1 MTAIITEKFRSHNAD
16 QFFESF
22 TEASGNAYYLMIGK
36 PNAFTTATSGGTDES
51 PPTPADDISSEFY
64 VWDSSFAAKK
74 IASTNITY
82 AIPRRNWANST
93 VYDMYEDNIN
103 SSNATTSGA
112 TNIFD
117 SEYFFKTSDNRV
129 YKVLDNNS
137 GAAYSG
143 AEPTS
148 ESTSSFVL
156 GGYTLKYMYAIT
168 ASEQATFLTTDF
180 MPVSTD
186 TTVSAAAVNGAIE
199 SIIITNVGSGLTN
212 GTYFAAVYGDG
223 TSSGTSSGAII
234 KIIVA
239 SNVISAVSL
248 GSLGSGI
255 QQAGAG
261 YTFGTV
267 NLGSGFTFSDTSLSS
282 ASAIGGSGAAISVVI
297 SPKGGHGSNA
307 ITELGGHYVML
318 QTSLE
323 GTDNDDF
330 LTGNDFRNIN
340 LVVDPTTF
348 GTSTVGTASTFRTT
362 YAMKFSGSPGTFI
375 ADEVITQT
383 NSDGVVA
390 TGTVVEYDSTLKIL
404 YYQHERFGGVGTL
417 ASTGGLNLF
426 SGTGTVT
433 GASSSATG
441 TPDDTADSAVS
452 LAGGN
457 TITFTDGFANP
468 ELQPDS
474 GNIIYRENRKPISRA
489 TDQTEDIKII
499 VEF

>member
-1 MTAIITEKFRSHNAD
+1 MTAIITEKFRAHNAN

-22 TEASGNAYYLMIGK
+22 TEASGNTYYLMIGK
-36 PNAFTTATSGGTDES
+36 ATAFSSGTSGGTDDS

-64 VWDSSFAAKK
+64 TWDSSIAAKK
-74 IASTNITY
+74 IASSNITY
-82 AIPRRNWANST
+82 AIPRRDWANGT
-93 VYDMYEDNIN
+93 IYDMYEDNIS

-117 SEYFFKTSDNRV
+117 STFFFRTSDNRV
-129 YKVLDNNS
+129 YKVLDNN
-137 GAAYSG
+137 GGTAYSG

-148 ESTSSFVL
+148 ESTSTFVL

-168 ASEQATFLTTDF
+168 ASEQASYLTTDF

-186 TTVSAAAVNGAIE
+186 STVSSAAVDGSIS
-199 SIIITNVGSGLTN
+199 SIIVTNTGSGLTN
-212 GTYFAAVYGDG
+212 GTYYAAVYGDG
-223 TSSGTSSGAII
+223 TSAGTSSGAIV
-234 KIIVA
+234 KISVA
-239 SNVISAVSL
+239 SNVISAVST
-248 GSLGSGI
+248 GNTGI

-267 NLGSGFTFSDTSLSS
+267 NLGSGFTFSDAALTS
-282 ASAIGGSGAAISVVI
+282 ASAIGGSGSAISVVI
-297 SPKGGHGSNA
+297 SPKGGHGNNA
-307 ITELGGHYVML
+307 ITELGGHYVLL
-318 QTSLE
+318 QSTLE
-323 GTDNDDF
+323 GADNDDF

-340 LVVDPTTF
+340 LVIDPTTY
-348 GTSTVGTASTFRTT
+348 GTSTVGTATTYRTT
-362 YAMKFSGSPGTFI
+362 YAMKFSGSPGTFTP
-375 ADEVITQT
+375 DETITQT
-383 NSDGVVA
+383 NSDSLVA
-390 TGTVVEYDSTLKIL
+390 TGKVIEYDATLQIL
-404 YYQHERFGGVGTL
+404 YYQHEKFSGYGTL
-417 ASTGGLNLF
+417 SSTGGLNLF

-433 GASSSATG
+433 GGTSSATG
-441 TPDDTADSAVS
+441 TPDSSADSAVS

-457 TITFTDGFANP
+457 TITFTNGFANP

>member
-1 MTAIITEKFRSHNAD
+1 MTAIITEKFRAHNAE

-36 PNAFTTATSGGTDES
+36 PNPFTSATSGGTDDS

-64 VWDSSFAAKK
+64 TWDSAVAAKK
-74 IASTNITY
+74 IASTNITF
-82 AIPRRNWANST
+82 ALPRRDWANST
-93 VYDMYEDNIN
+93 IYDMYEDNIS
-103 SSNATTSGA
+103 SSNTTTSGA

-117 SEYFFKTSDNRV
+117 STFFFRTSDNRV

-168 ASEQATFLTTDF
+168 ASEQATYLTTDF
-180 MPVSTD
+180 IPVTTD
-186 TTVSAAAVNGAIE
+186 TTVSGAAVDGAIE
-199 SIIITNVGSGLTN
+199 SIIVTNTGSGLTN
-212 GTYFAAVYGDG
+212 GTYYAAVYGDG
-223 TSSGTSSGAII
+223 TSAGTSSGAII
-234 KIIVA
+234 KITVA
-239 SNVISAVSL
+239 SNVISAVST
-248 GSLGSGI
+248 GNTGI

-261 YTFGTV
+261 YRYGTV
-267 NLGSGFTFSDTSLSS
+267 NLSSGFTFSDTDLSS
-282 ASAIGGSGAAISVVI
+282 ASAIGGSGSAISVVI

-307 ITELGGHYVML
+307 VSELGGHYIML
-318 QTSLE
+318 HTSLE
-323 GTDNDDF
+323 GLDSDDF

-348 GTSTVGTASTFRTT
+348 GTSTVGTSTT
-362 YAMKFSGSPGTFI
+362 YRTISAMKFSGSPGTFT

-390 TGTVVEYDSTLKIL
+390 TGTVVEYDSTLQIL
-404 YYQHERFGGVGTL
+404 YYQQERFGGYGTL
-417 ASTGGLNLF
+417 SSDGDFNAF

-433 GASSSATG
+433 GASSSAAG
-441 TPDDTADSAVS
+441 TPDSSADSAVS
-452 LAGGN
+452 LSGGN
-457 TITFTDGFANP
+457 TITFTDGFADP
-468 ELQPDS
+468 ELEPDS

>member
-1 MTAIITEKFRSHNAD
+1 MTAIITEKFRAHNAN

-22 TEASGNAYYLMIGK
+22 TEASGNTYYLMIGK
-36 PNAFTTATSGGTDES
+36 ATAFSSGTSGGTDDS

-64 VWDSSFAAKK
+64 TWDSSIAAKK
-74 IASTNITY
+74 IASSNITY
-82 AIPRRNWANST
+82 AIPRRDWANGT
-93 VYDMYEDNIN
+93 IYDMYEDNIS

-117 SEYFFKTSDNRV
+117 STFFFRTSDNRV
-129 YKVLDNNS
+129 YKVLDNNGGS
-137 GAAYSG
+137 AYSG

-148 ESTSSFVL
+148 ESTSTFVL

-168 ASEQATFLTTDF
+168 ASEQASYLTTDF

-186 TTVSAAAVNGAIE
+186 STVSSAAVDGSIS
-199 SIIITNVGSGLTN
+199 SIIVTNTGSGLTN
-212 GTYFAAVYGDG
+212 GTYYAAVYGDG
-223 TSSGTSSGAII
+223 TSAGTSSGAIV
-234 KIIVA
+234 KISVA
-239 SNVISAVSL
+239 SNVISAVST
-248 GSLGSGI
+248 GNTGI

-267 NLGSGFTFSDTSLSS
+267 NLGSGFTFSDAALTS
-282 ASAIGGSGAAISVVI
+282 ASAIGGSGSAISVVI
-297 SPKGGHGSNA
+297 SPKGGHGNNA
-307 ITELGGHYVML
+307 ITELGGHYVLL
-318 QTSLE
+318 QSTLE
-323 GTDNDDF
+323 GADNDDF

-340 LVVDPTTF
+340 LVIDPTTY
-348 GTSTVGTASTFRTT
+348 GTSTVGTATTYRTT
-362 YAMKFSGSPGTFI
+362 YAMKFSGSPGTFTP
-375 ADEVITQT
+375 DETITQT
-383 NSDGVVA
+383 NSDSLVA
-390 TGTVVEYDSTLKIL
+390 TGKVIEYDATLQIL
-404 YYQHERFGGVGTL
+404 YYQHEKFSGYGTL
-417 ASTGGLNLF
+417 SSTGGLNLF

-433 GASSSATG
+433 GGTSSATG
-441 TPDDTADSAVS
+441 TPDSSADSAVS

-457 TITFTDGFANP
+457 TITFTNGFANP

>member
-1 MTAIITEKFRSHNAD
+1 MTAIITEKFRAHNAN

-22 TEASGNAYYLMIGK
+22 TEASGNTYYLMIGK
-36 PNAFTTATSGGTDES
+36 ATAFSSGTSGGTDDS

-64 VWDSSFAAKK
+64 TWDSSIAAKK
-74 IASTNITY
+74 IASSNITY
-82 AIPRRNWANST
+82 AIPRRDWANGT
-93 VYDMYEDNIN
+93 IYDMYEDNIS

-117 SEYFFKTSDNRV
+117 STFFFRTSDNRV
-129 YKVLDNNS
+129 YKVLDNNGGS
-137 GAAYSG
+137 AYSG

-148 ESTSSFVL
+148 ESTSTFVL
-156 GGYTLKYMYAIT
+156 GGYTLKYMYSIT

-186 TTVSAAAVNGAIE
+186 TTVNAAAVDGSIN
-199 SIIITNVGSGLTN
+199 SIIVTNTGSGLTN
-212 GTYFAAVYGDG
+212 GTYYAAVYGDG
-223 TSSGTSSGAII
+223 TSAGTSSGAII
-234 KIIVA
+234 KISVA
-239 SNVISAVSL
+239 SNVISAVST
-248 GSLGSGI
+248 GNTGI

-267 NLGSGFTFSDTSLSS
+267 NLGSGFTFSDAALTS
-282 ASAIGGSGAAISVVI
+282 ASAIGGSGSAISVVI
-297 SPKGGHGSNA
+297 SPKGGHGNNA
-307 ITELGGHYVML
+307 ITELGGHYVLL
-318 QTSLE
+318 QSTLE
-323 GTDNDDF
+323 GADNDDF

-340 LVVDPTTF
+340 LVIDPTTY
-348 GTSTVGTASTFRTT
+348 GTSTVGTATTYRTT
-362 YAMKFSGSPGTFI
+362 YAMKFSGSPGTFTP
-375 ADEVITQT
+375 DETITQT
-383 NSDGVVA
+383 NSDSLVA
-390 TGTVVEYDSTLKIL
+390 TGKVIEYDATLQIL
-404 YYQHERFGGVGTL
+404 YYQHEKFSGYGTL
-417 ASTGGLNLF
+417 SSTGGLNLF

-433 GASSSATG
+433 GGTSSATG
-441 TPDDTADSAVS
+441 TPDSSADSAVS

-457 TITFTDGFANP
+457 TITFTNGFANP

>member
-1 MTAIITEKFRSHNAD
+1 MTAIITEKFRAHNAN

-22 TEASGNAYYLMIGK
+22 TEASGNTYYLMIGK
-36 PNAFTTATSGGTDES
+36 ATAFSSGTSGGTDDS

-64 VWDSSFAAKK
+64 TWDSSIAAKK
-74 IASTNITY
+74 ITSSNITY
-82 AIPRRNWANST
+82 AIPRRDWANGT
-93 VYDMYEDNIN
+93 IYDMYEDNIS

-117 SEYFFKTSDNRV
+117 STFFFRTSDNRV

-137 GAAYSG
+137 GVAYSG

-148 ESTSSFVL
+148 ESTSTFVL
-156 GGYTLKYMYAIT
+156 GGYTLKYMYSIT
-168 ASEQATFLTTDF
+168 ASEQASYLTTDF

-186 TTVSAAAVNGAIE
+186 STVSSAAVDGSIS
-199 SIIITNVGSGLTN
+199 SIIVTNTGSGLTN
-212 GTYFAAVYGDG
+212 GTYYAAVYGDG
-223 TSSGTSSGAII
+223 TSAGTSSGAIV
-234 KIIVA
+234 KISVA
-239 SNVISAVSL
+239 SNVISAVST
-248 GSLGSGI
+248 GNTGI

-267 NLGSGFTFSDTSLSS
+267 NLGSGFTFSDAALTS
-282 ASAIGGSGAAISVVI
+282 ASAIGGSGSAISVVI
-297 SPKGGHGSNA
+297 SPKGGHGNNA
-307 ITELGGHYVML
+307 ITELGGHYVLL
-318 QTSLE
+318 QSTLE
-323 GTDNDDF
+323 GADNDDF

-340 LVVDPTTF
+340 LVIDPTTY
-348 GTSTVGTASTFRTT
+348 GTSTVGTATTYRTT
-362 YAMKFSGSPGTFI
+362 YAMKFSGSPGTFTP
-375 ADEVITQT
+375 DETITQT
-383 NSDGVVA
+383 NSDSLVA
-390 TGTVVEYDSTLKIL
+390 TGKVIEYDATLQIL
-404 YYQHERFGGVGTL
+404 YYQHEKFSGYGTL
-417 ASTGGLNLF
+417 SSTGGLNLF

-433 GASSSATG
+433 GGTSSATG
-441 TPDDTADSAVS
+441 TPDSSADSAVS

-457 TITFTDGFANP
+457 TITFTNGFANP

>member
-1 MTAIITEKFRSHNAD
+1 MTAIITEKFRAHNAN

-22 TEASGNAYYLMIGK
+22 TESSGNTYYLMIGK
-36 PNAFTTATSGGTDES
+36 ATPFTSGTSGGSDDS
-51 PPTPADDISSEFY
+51 PPTPADDISREFY
-64 VWDSSFAAKK
+64 TWDSAIAAKK
-74 IASTNITY
+74 IASTNITF
-82 AIPRRNWANST
+82 AIPRRDWANST
-93 VYDMYEDNIN
+93 TYDMYEDNIS

-117 SEYFFKTSDNRV
+117 STFFFRTSDNRV

-137 GAAYSG
+137 GTAYSG

-148 ESTSSFVL
+148 ESTSTFVL
-156 GGYTLKYMYAIT
+156 GGYTLKYMYSIT

-186 TTVSAAAVNGAIE
+186 TTVNAAAVDGSIN
-199 SIIITNVGSGLTN
+199 SIIVTNTGSGLTN
-212 GTYFAAVYGDG
+212 GTYYAAVYGDG
-223 TSSGTSSGAII
+223 TSQGTSSGAIV
-234 KIIVA
+234 KITVA
-239 SNVISAVSL
+239 SNVISAVST
-248 GSLGSGI
+248 GNTGI

-307 ITELGGHYVML
+307 VTELGGHYVLL
-318 QTSLE
+318 QSTLE
-323 GTDNDDF
+323 GADNDDF

-340 LVVDPTTF
+340 LVIDPTTY
-348 GTSTVGTASTFRTT
+348 GTSTVGTATTYRTT
-362 YAMKFSGSPGTFI
+362 YAMKFSGSPGTFTP
-375 ADEVITQT
+375 DETITQT
-383 NSDGVVA
+383 NSDSLVA
-390 TGTVVEYDSTLKIL
+390 TGKVIEYDATLQIL
-404 YYQHERFGGVGTL
+404 YYQHEKFSGYGTL
-417 ASTGGLNLF
+417 SSTGGLNLF

-433 GASSSATG
+433 GGTSSATG
-441 TPDDTADSAVS
+441 TPDSSADSAVS

-457 TITFTDGFANP
+457 TITFTNGFANP

>member
-1 MTAIITEKFRSHNAD
+1 MTAIITEKFRAHNAN

-22 TEASGNAYYLMIGK
+22 TEASGNTYYLMIGK
-36 PNAFTTATSGGTDES
+36 ATAFSSGTSGGTDDS

-64 VWDSSFAAKK
+64 TWDSAIAAKK
-74 IASTNITY
+74 IASSNITY
-82 AIPRRNWANST
+82 AIPRRDWANGT
-93 VYDMYEDNIN
+93 IYDMYEDNIS

-117 SEYFFKTSDNRV
+117 STFFFRTSDNRV

-148 ESTSSFVL
+148 ESTSTFVL
-156 GGYTLKYMYAIT
+156 GGYTLKYMYSIT
-168 ASEQATFLTTDF
+168 ASEQASYLTTDF

-186 TTVSAAAVNGAIE
+186 STVSSAAVDGSIS
-199 SIIITNVGSGLTN
+199 SIIVTNTGSGLTN
-212 GTYFAAVYGDG
+212 GTYYAAVYGDG
-223 TSSGTSSGAII
+223 TSAGTSSGAII
-234 KIIVA
+234 KISVA
-239 SNVISAVSL
+239 SNVISAVST
-248 GSLGSGI
+248 GNTGI

-282 ASAIGGSGAAISVVI
+282 ASAIGGSGSAISVVI
-297 SPKGGHGSNA
+297 SPKGGHGNNA
-307 ITELGGHYVML
+307 ITELGGHYVLL
-318 QTSLE
+318 QSTLE
-323 GTDNDDF
+323 GADNDDF

-340 LVVDPTTF
+340 LVIDPTTY
-348 GTSTVGTASTFRTT
+348 GTSTVGTATTYRTT
-362 YAMKFSGSPGTFI
+362 YAMKFSGSPGTFTP
-375 ADEVITQT
+375 DETITQT
-383 NSDGVVA
+383 NSDSLVA
-390 TGTVVEYDSTLKIL
+390 TGKVIEYDATLQIL
-404 YYQHERFGGVGTL
+404 YYQHEKFSGYGTL
-417 ASTGGLNLF
+417 SSTGGLNLF

-433 GASSSATG
+433 GGTSSATG
-441 TPDDTADSAVS
+441 TPDSSADSAVS

-457 TITFTDGFANP
+457 TITFTNGYANP

>member
-1 MTAIITEKFRSHNAD
+1 MTAIITEKFRAHNAN

-22 TEASGNAYYLMIGK
+22 TEASGNTYYLMIGK
-36 PNAFTTATSGGTDES
+36 ATAFSSGTSGGTDDS

-64 VWDSSFAAKK
+64 TWDSSIAAKK
-74 IASTNITY
+74 ITSSNITY
-82 AIPRRNWANST
+82 AIPRRDWANGT
-93 VYDMYEDNIN
+93 IYDMYEDNIS

-117 SEYFFKTSDNRV
+117 STFFFRTSDNRV

-137 GAAYSG
+137 GTAYSG

-148 ESTSSFVL
+148 ESTSTFVL

-186 TTVSAAAVNGAIE
+186 STVSSAAVDGSIS
-199 SIIITNVGSGLTN
+199 SIIVTNTGSGLTN
-212 GTYFAAVYGDG
+212 GTYYAAVYGDG
-223 TSSGTSSGAII
+223 TSAGTSSGAII
-234 KIIVA
+234 KISVA
-239 SNVISAVSL
+239 SNVISAVST
-248 GSLGSGI
+248 GNTGI

-267 NLGSGFTFSDTSLSS
+267 NLGSGFTFSDAALTS
-282 ASAIGGSGAAISVVI
+282 ASAIGGSGSAISVVI
-297 SPKGGHGSNA
+297 SPKGGHGNNA
-307 ITELGGHYVML
+307 ITELGGHYVLL
-318 QTSLE
+318 QSTLE
-323 GTDNDDF
+323 GADNDDF

-340 LVVDPTTF
+340 LVIDPTTY
-348 GTSTVGTASTFRTT
+348 GTSTVGTATTFRTT
-362 YAMKFSGSPGTFI
+362 YAMKFSGSPGTFTP
-375 ADEVITQT
+375 DETITQT
-383 NSDGVVA
+383 NSDSLVA
-390 TGTVVEYDSTLKIL
+390 TGKVIEYDATLQIL
-404 YYQHERFGGVGTL
+404 YYQHEKFSGYGTL
-417 ASTGGLNLF
+417 SSTGGLNLF

-433 GASSSATG
+433 GGTSSATG
-441 TPDDTADSAVS
+441 TPDSSADSAVS

-457 TITFTDGFANP
+457 TITFTNGFANP

-474 GNIIYRENRKPISRA
+474 GDIIYRENRKPISRA

>member
-1 MTAIITEKFRSHNAD
+1 MTAIITEKFRAHNAD

-22 TEASGNAYYLMIGK
+22 TEASGNTYYLMIGK
-36 PNAFTTATSGGTDES
+36 ATAFSSGTSGGTDDS

-64 VWDSSFAAKK
+64 TWDSSIAAKK
-74 IASTNITY
+74 ITSSNITY
-82 AIPRRNWANST
+82 AIPRRDWANGT
-93 VYDMYEDNIN
+93 IYDMYEDNIS

-117 SEYFFKTSDNRV
+117 STFFFRTSDNRV

-137 GAAYSG
+137 GVAYSG

-148 ESTSSFVL
+148 ESTSTFVL
-156 GGYTLKYMYAIT
+156 GGYTLKYMYSIT
-168 ASEQATFLTTDF
+168 ASEQASYLTTDF

-186 TTVSAAAVNGAIE
+186 STVSSAAVDGSIS
-199 SIIITNVGSGLTN
+199 SIIVTNTGSGLTN
-212 GTYFAAVYGDG
+212 GTYYAAVYGDG
-223 TSSGTSSGAII
+223 TSAGTSSGAII
-234 KIIVA
+234 KISVA
-239 SNVISAVSL
+239 SNVISAVST
-248 GSLGSGI
+248 GNTGI

-267 NLGSGFTFSDTSLSS
+267 NLGSGFTFSDTSLTS
-282 ASAIGGSGAAISVVI
+282 ASAIGGSGSAISVVI
-297 SPKGGHGSNA
+297 SPKGGHGNNA
-307 ITELGGHYVML
+307 ITELGGHYVLL
-318 QTSLE
+318 QSTLE
-323 GTDNDDF
+323 GADNDDF

-340 LVVDPTTF
+340 LVIDPTTY
-348 GTSTVGTASTFRTT
+348 GTSTVGTATTYRTT
-362 YAMKFSGSPGTFI
+362 YAMKFSGSPGTFTP
-375 ADEVITQT
+375 DETITQT
-383 NSDGVVA
+383 NSDSLVA
-390 TGTVVEYDSTLKIL
+390 TGKVIEYDATLQIL
-404 YYQHERFGGVGTL
+404 YYQHEKFSGYGTL
-417 ASTGGLNLF
+417 SSTGGLNLF

-433 GASSSATG
+433 GGTSSATG
-441 TPDDTADSAVS
+441 TPDSSADSAVS

-457 TITFTDGFANP
+457 TITFTNGYANP

>member
-1 MTAIITEKFRSHNAD
+1 MTAIITEKFRAHNAN

-22 TEASGNAYYLMIGK
+22 TEASGNTYYLMIGK
-36 PNAFTTATSGGTDES
+36 ATAFSSGTSGGTDDS

-64 VWDSSFAAKK
+64 TWDSSIAAKK
-74 IASTNITY
+74 IASSNITY
-82 AIPRRNWANST
+82 AIPRRDWANGT
-93 VYDMYEDNIN
+93 IYDMYEDNIS

-117 SEYFFKTSDNRV
+117 STFFFRTSDNRV

-137 GAAYSG
+137 GTAYSG

-148 ESTSSFVL
+148 ESTSTFVL
-156 GGYTLKYMYAIT
+156 GGYTLKYMYSIT

-186 TTVSAAAVNGAIE
+186 TTVNSAAVDG
-199 SIIITNVGSGLTN
+199 SINSVIVTNTGSGLTN
-212 GTYFAAVYGDG
+212 GTYYAAVYGDG
-223 TSSGTSSGAII
+223 TSQGTSSGAIV
-234 KIIVA
+234 KITVA
-239 SNVISAVSL
+239 SNVISAVST
-248 GSLGSGI
+248 GNTGI

-267 NLGSGFTFSDTSLSS
+267 NLGSGFTFSDTSLTS
-282 ASAIGGSGAAISVVI
+282 ASAIGGSGSAISVVI
-297 SPKGGHGSNA
+297 SPKGGHGNNA
-307 ITELGGHYVML
+307 ITELGGHYVLL
-318 QTSLE
+318 QSTLE
-323 GTDNDDF
+323 GADNDDF

-340 LVVDPTTF
+340 LVIDPTTY
-348 GTSTVGTASTFRTT
+348 GTSTVGTATTYRTT
-362 YAMKFSGSPGTFI
+362 YAMKFSGSPGTFTP
-375 ADEVITQT
+375 DETITQT
-383 NSDGVVA
+383 NSDSLVA
-390 TGTVVEYDSTLKIL
+390 TGKVIEYDATLQIL
-404 YYQHERFGGVGTL
+404 YYQHEKFSGYGTL
-417 ASTGGLNLF
+417 SSTGGLNLF

-433 GASSSATG
+433 GGTSSATG
-441 TPDDTADSAVS
+441 TPDSSADSAVS

-457 TITFTDGFANP
+457 TITFTNGFANP

>member
-1 MTAIITEKFRSHNAD
+1 MTAIITEKFRAHNAN

-22 TEASGNAYYLMIGK
+22 TESSGNTYYLMIGK
-36 PNAFTTATSGGTDES
+36 ATPFTSGTSGGSDDS
-51 PPTPADDISSEFY
+51 PPTPADDISREFY
-64 VWDSSFAAKK
+64 TWDSAIAAKK
-74 IASTNITY
+74 IASSNITF
-82 AIPRRNWANST
+82 AIPRRDWANST
-93 VYDMYEDNIN
+93 TYDMYEDNIS

-117 SEYFFKTSDNRV
+117 STFFFRTSDNRV

-137 GAAYSG
+137 GTAYSG

-148 ESTSSFVL
+148 ESTSTFVL
-156 GGYTLKYMYAIT
+156 GGYTLKYMYSIT

-186 TTVSAAAVNGAIE
+186 TTVNAAAVDGSIN
-199 SIIITNVGSGLTN
+199 SIIVTNTGSGLTN
-212 GTYFAAVYGDG
+212 GTYYAAVYGDG
-223 TSSGTSSGAII
+223 TSQGTSSGAIV
-234 KIIVA
+234 KITVA
-239 SNVISAVSL
+239 SNVISAVST
-248 GSLGSGI
+248 GNTGI

-307 ITELGGHYVML
+307 VTELGGHYVLL
-318 QTSLE
+318 QSTLE
-323 GTDNDDF
+323 GADNDDF

-340 LVVDPTTF
+340 LVIDPTTY
-348 GTSTVGTASTFRTT
+348 GTSTVGTATTYRTT
-362 YAMKFSGSPGTFI
+362 YAMKFSGSPGTFTP
-375 ADEVITQT
+375 DETITQT
-383 NSDGVVA
+383 NSDSLVA
-390 TGTVVEYDSTLKIL
+390 TGKVIEYDATLQIL
-404 YYQHERFGGVGTL
+404 YYQHEKFSGYGTL
-417 ASTGGLNLF
+417 SSTGGLNLF

-433 GASSSATG
+433 GGTSSATG
-441 TPDDTADSAVS
+441 TPDSSADSAVS

-457 TITFTDGFANP
+457 TITFTNGFANP

>member
-1 MTAIITEKFRSHNAD
+1 MTAIITEKFRAHNAN

-22 TEASGNAYYLMIGK
+22 TEASGNTYYLMIGK
-36 PNAFTTATSGGTDES
+36 ATAFSSGTSGGTDDS

-64 VWDSSFAAKK
+64 TWDSSIAAKK
-74 IASTNITY
+74 ITSSNITY
-82 AIPRRNWANST
+82 AIPRRDWANGT
-93 VYDMYEDNIN
+93 IYDMYEDNIS

-117 SEYFFKTSDNRV
+117 STFFFRTSDNRV

-137 GAAYSG
+137 GVAYSG

-148 ESTSSFVL
+148 ESTSTFVL

-168 ASEQATFLTTDF
+168 ASEQASYLTTDF

-186 TTVSAAAVNGAIE
+186 STVSSAAVDGSIS
-199 SIIITNVGSGLTN
+199 SIIVTNTGSGLTN
-212 GTYFAAVYGDG
+212 GTYYAAVYGDG
-223 TSSGTSSGAII
+223 TSAGTSSGAIV
-234 KIIVA
+234 KISVA
-239 SNVISAVSL
+239 SNVISAVST
-248 GSLGSGI
+248 GNTGI

-267 NLGSGFTFSDTSLSS
+267 NLGSGFTFSDAALTS
-282 ASAIGGSGAAISVVI
+282 ASAIGGSGSAISVVI
-297 SPKGGHGSNA
+297 SPKGGHGNNA
-307 ITELGGHYVML
+307 ITELGGHYVLL
-318 QTSLE
+318 QSTLE
-323 GTDNDDF
+323 GADNDDF

-340 LVVDPTTF
+340 LVIDPTTY
-348 GTSTVGTASTFRTT
+348 GTSTVGTATTYRTT
-362 YAMKFSGSPGTFI
+362 YAMKFSGSPGTFTP
-375 ADEVITQT
+375 DETITQT
-383 NSDGVVA
+383 NSDSLVA
-390 TGTVVEYDSTLKIL
+390 TGKVIEYDATLQIL
-404 YYQHERFGGVGTL
+404 YYQHEKFSGYGTL
-417 ASTGGLNLF
+417 SSTGGLNLF

-433 GASSSATG
+433 GGTSSATG
-441 TPDDTADSAVS
+441 TPDSSADSAVS

-457 TITFTDGFANP
+457 TITFTNGFANP

>member
-1 MTAIITEKFRSHNAD
+1 MTAIITEKFRAHNAN

-22 TEASGNAYYLMIGK
+22 TEASGNTYYLMIGK
-36 PNAFTTATSGGTDES
+36 ATAFSSGTSGGTDDS

-64 VWDSSFAAKK
+64 TWDSSIAAKK
-74 IASTNITY
+74 ITSSNITY
-82 AIPRRNWANST
+82 AIPRRDWANGT
-93 VYDMYEDNIN
+93 IYDMYEDNIS

-117 SEYFFKTSDNRV
+117 STFFFRTSDNRV
-129 YKVLDNNS
+129 YKVLDNNGGS
-137 GAAYSG
+137 AYSG

-148 ESTSSFVL
+148 ESTSTFVL
-156 GGYTLKYMYAIT
+156 GGYTLKYMYSIT

-186 TTVSAAAVNGAIE
+186 TTVNSAAVDGSIN
-199 SIIITNVGSGLTN
+199 SIIVTNTGSGLTN
-212 GTYFAAVYGDG
+212 GTYYAAVYGDG
-223 TSSGTSSGAII
+223 TSQGTSSGAIV
-234 KIIVA
+234 KITVA
-239 SNVISAVSL
+239 SNVISAVST
-248 GSLGSGI
+248 GNTGI

-307 ITELGGHYVML
+307 VTELGGHYVLL
-318 QTSLE
+318 QSTLE
-323 GTDNDDF
+323 GADNDDF
-330 LTGNDFRNIN
+330 LTANDFRNIN
-340 LVVDPTTF
+340 LVIDPTTF
-348 GTSTVGTASTFRTT
+348 GTSTVGTATTYRTT
-362 YAMKFSGSPGTFI
+362 YAMKFSGSPGTFT
-375 ADEVITQT
+375 ADETITQT
-383 NSDGVVA
+383 NSDSFVA
-390 TGTVVEYDSTLKIL
+390 TGKVVEYDSTLKIL
-404 YYQHERFGGVGTL
+404 YYQQERFGGYGAL
-417 ASTGGLNLF
+417 SSTGGQYAF

-433 GASSSATG
+433 GGSSSATG
-441 TPDDTADSAVS
+441 TPDSSADSAVS
-452 LAGGN
+452 LSGGN
-457 TITFTDGFANP
+457 TVTFTDGFANP